1 MAWALV
7 SAPLPVAYDDRA
19 PEITSCVS
27 PQRERPLA
35 MLHSKTAR
43 FSAVQAAQTERTARI
58 SSTVSTTTIGVE
70 ESIRIFSRSVMSA
83 MPVDHLQV
91 ASVQYLIRHPPEIS
105 LRQTKVT
112 IQTWQIIFRRSNAP
126 VRQ

>member
-1 MAWALV
+1 MAWALESV
-7 SAPLPVAYDDRA
+7 PLPVAYDGRA

-27 PQRERPLA
+27 PQRESPLA

-43 FSAVQAAQTERTARI
+43 CNAAQADLMERTART
-58 SSTVSTTTIGVE
+58 SSTVSITTIGVE

-83 MPVDHLQV
+83 MPFDHLQV